1 MATHDTYL
9 TIRTSSEGLYKE
21 RGSKFFALARPVSNG
36 ENVKSILQEL
46 KKKYYDANHHCYAY
60 VLGPKG
66 DQYRASDDGEP
77 GHSGGDPI
85 LGQIRTRNLTNTLV
99 VVVRYFGGTKLGIP
113 GLIHAYKSAASNALD
128 NNHIFKKEIT
138 ELINIQFD
146 YQFINTVMRL
156 VKALSLNIENQEM
169 AEDCRIT
176 LRVRLGIADELKNL
190 LGQMKGVKMI
200 KGAKIRNV

>member
-1 MATHDTYL
+1 M
-9 TIRTSSEGLYKE
+9 
-21 RGSKFFALARPVSNG
+21 
-36 ENVKSILQEL
+36 
-46 KKKYYDANHHCYAY
+46 
-60 VLGPKG
+60 
-66 DQYRASDDGEP
+66 
-77 GHSGGDPI
+77 
-85 LGQIRTRNLTNTLV
+85 
-99 VVVRYFGGTKLGIP
+99 VVRYFGGTKLGIP